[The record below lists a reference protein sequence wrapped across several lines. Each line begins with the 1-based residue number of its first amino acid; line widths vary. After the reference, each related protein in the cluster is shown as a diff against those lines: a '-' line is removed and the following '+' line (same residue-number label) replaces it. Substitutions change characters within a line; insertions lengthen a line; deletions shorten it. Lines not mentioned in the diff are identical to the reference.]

1 MGRDGRSHSQVWF
14 VSPQRFPEGT
24 EPLRLWIQDDHGG
37 LQEAVSVRRE
47 RLLPLLRGASRAST
61 GNSSGSQGSVGHE
74 VLLELICMERFL
86 SPGRNGGCSLG
97 TGFGAF
103 PRPGKGGSFGRAA
116 LWAFPAQ
123 LFMSQPVAL
132 IQNGVGVSELNPWT
146 KETKSYGDTCAPM
159 ENAGV
164 FQGLNHSLGFTCVWL
179 LPPLP
184 RPQQQFPDPGSPFPP
199 HPRAPYN
206 VRQKSVDGDE
216 EDAPFSPD
224 EHKKR

>member
-1 MGRDGRSHSQVWF
+1 MEGAAWELGLEHS
-14 VSPQRFPEGT
+14 RGLEKGD
-24 EPLRLWIQDDHGG
+24 PLAEQHC
-37 LQEAVSVRRE
+37 
-47 RLLPLLRGASRAST
+47 
-61 GNSSGSQGSVGHE
+61 GH
-74 VLLELICMERFL
+74 
-86 SPGRNGGCSLG
+86 
-97 TGFGAF
+97 
-103 PRPGKGGSFGRAA
+103 
-116 LWAFPAQ
+116 AQ

-132 IQNGVGVSELNPWT
+132 IQNGVEVSELNPWT
-146 KETKSYGDTCAPM
+146 KETKSYGDTCTPM

-184 RPQQQFPDPGSPFPP
+184 LPQQQFPDPGSPFPP